1 MWKKKLLSSIIS
13 IISTLACAAAII
25 AIALF
30 GEKIIQDLNKNTEKQ
45 QQNIE
50 AEYEEL
56 HEDNFDEETGKKI
69 LTEKFLQKE
78 YRSYYVGE
86 KAKSKVT
93 SYIFV
98 LIFLAAIGLYLVV
111 SIFQL
116 LSDLAHKRKTKI
128 SSIVIPILLV
138 PLVFIGTHYLNKLF
152 GRRLPPD
159 PDSVTFTSS
168 SYNFLYSEMRTK
180 MASLDDEEDETFYY
194 LMYANDGKLEALSVN
209 SRVYGA
215 FTDPGM
221 YYLVQAESNGK
232 KIDLLIYPM
241 SEYEEQK

>member
-1 MWKKKLLSSIIS
+1 MWKKNLLSSIIS

-159 PDSVTFTSS
+159 PDSVTFTLS

>member
-1 MWKKKLLSSIIS
+1 MWKNRLISSIIS
-13 IISTLACAAAII
+13 IIATLAFAAAII

-30 GEKIIQDLNKNTEKQ
+30 GVKIVQDLDKNTDKER
-45 QQNIE
+45 QNIE
-50 AEYEEL
+50 TEYEEL

-69 LTEKFLQKE
+69 LTEKFLEKE
-78 YRSYYVGE
+78 YRSYYIGE
-86 KAKSKVT
+86 KANNRKNSSVMV
-93 SYIFV
+93 IFV
-98 LIFLAAIGLYLVV
+98 LGAIGLYLAV
-111 SIFQL
+111 SIFML

-138 PLVFIGTHYLNKLF
+138 PLVFIGTHYLNKLS

-159 PDSVTFTSS
+159 PDSVTFTTS

-180 MASLDDEEDETFYY
+180 VAGIDEEEDETFYY

-232 KIDLLIYPM
+232 KIDLMIYPM